1 MKINRADR
9 VVHLHAVR
17 DECIAYAIPMQRP
30 VPVPVSGRS
39 PALLSARAD
48 PSERASERASEQ
60 ASEEEEAARRR
71 GERGRK
77 KNLEEEGGGGGGFFP
92 PDLAKLLHFSRRFRD
107 GVLATRT
114 KPIVLRGEKSKYF
127 RGRGEGEGERERERR
142 RATPS
147 SNRGR
152 CTLTASNIRHEL
164 IQARG
169 GQAMEMVIG
178 NWSFDSFDSRKGLD
192 EFLKRFSFFF
202 LRMKGLLLGCS
213 FEWSCWN
220 W

>member
-48 PSERASERASEQ
+48 PSERASERRRKKKPRGG
-60 ASEEEEAARRR
+60 EESVA
-71 GERGRK
+71 ER
-77 KNLEEEGGGGGGFFP
+77 KNLEEEEGGGGGFFP

-107 GVLATRT
+107 GVLATRV

-127 RGRGEGEGERERERR
+127 RGRRKGEGEREREGGRP
-142 RATPS
+142 RARTEDVA
-147 SNRGR
+147 
-152 CTLTASNIRHEL
+152 L
-164 IQARG
+164 
-169 GQAMEMVIG
+169 
-178 NWSFDSFDSRKGLD
+178 
-192 EFLKRFSFFF
+192 
-202 LRMKGLLLGCS
+202 
-213 FEWSCWN
+213 
-220 W
+220 

>member
-48 PSERASERASEQ
+48 PSGSERASER

-77 KNLEEEGGGGGGFFP
+77 KKPRRRRRRRRRILSSGFSQAFAFFSPISGRGVGDTSKTDRAARREIEIFQGEEEG
-92 PDLAKLLHFSRRFRD
+92 
-107 GVLATRT
+107 
-114 KPIVLRGEKSKYF
+114 RG
-127 RGRGEGEGERERERR
+127 RERERR

-202 LRMKGLLLGCS
+202 
-213 FEWSCWN
+213 
-220 W
+220 

>member
-1 MKINRADR
+1 MKINRADL

-48 PSERASERASEQ
+48 PSGSERASER

-77 KNLEEEGGGGGGFFP
+77 KNLEEEEGGGGGFFP

-107 GVLATRT
+107 GVLATRV

-127 RGRGEGEGERERERR
+127 RGRRKGEGEREREGGRP
-142 RATPS
+142 RARTEDVA
-147 SNRGR
+147 
-152 CTLTASNIRHEL
+152 L
-164 IQARG
+164 
-169 GQAMEMVIG
+169 
-178 NWSFDSFDSRKGLD
+178 
-192 EFLKRFSFFF
+192 
-202 LRMKGLLLGCS
+202 
-213 FEWSCWN
+213 
-220 W
+220 